1 MSLLVQPRANFHAS
15 IMPTC
20 LHDAFRHTR
29 HTSRFMETT
38 KDLMLISLL
47 HELLPVSRLHSEVF
61 ISGFSKTKKK
71 VYKCPKSIKKYQS
84 SSKFNNCQSSALEQS
99 ASISNRSDR
108 SKLQSGGT
116 VRSQPRIGSRVASIR
131 HVRRIPWNPLLEP
144 RVGCIRVAPG
154 REERKAKE
162 SESDSKKI
170 FKRIFRWE
178 KNIFDI
184 ICTW

>member
-1 MSLLVQPRANFHAS
+1 MILLVQPRANFHAS

-20 LHDAFRHTR
+20 LHLLLFATPATLRGSWKRRKT
-29 HTSRFMETT
+29 
-38 KDLMLISLL
+38 MLISLL

-71 VYKCPKSIKKYQS
+71 GYKCPKNIRKHQS

-116 VRSQPRIGSRVASIR
+116 VRSQPRMVYSRCFHPSCQEDPMKSTFRAKGRMYSR
-131 HVRRIPWNPLLEP
+131 CSWQRRK
-144 RVGCIRVAPG
+144 R
-154 REERKAKE
+154 RKAKVIPTRY
-162 SESDSKKI
+162 SKEFFVGKT
-170 FKRIFRWE
+170 
-178 KNIFDI
+178 
-184 ICTW
+184 CL

>member
-1 MSLLVQPRANFHAS
+1 MILLVQPRANFHAS

-20 LHDAFRHTR
+20 LHLLLFATPATLRGSWKRRCSSHFSMSSFLCQDFR
-29 HTSRFMETT
+29 SVYLWFF
-38 KDLMLISLL
+38 KNQK
-47 HELLPVSRLHSEVF
+47 F
-61 ISGFSKTKKK
+61 QKTG
-71 VYKCPKSIKKYQS
+71 YKCPKNIKKYQS

-154 REERKAKE
+154 REESEGKRKWYQQDIQKNF
-162 SESDSKKI
+162 SL
-170 FKRIFRWE
+170 E
-178 KNIFDI
+178 KHVFDI